1 MGTIRDHM
9 GVALV
14 SSLAELIVGYYNA
27 SPSSELLDS
36 ASTVGHDLRKK
47 MSENTHK
54 IKKQKPAN
62 EHFKIHR
69 SYSFCPVPNLRAITI
84 HFYTMF
90 AKRVKILK

>member
-54 IKKQKPAN
+54 IKSKNQRTN
-62 EHFKIHR
+62 T
-69 SYSFCPVPNLRAITI
+69 LRYIGLTL
-84 HFYTMF
+84 F
-90 AKRVKILK
+90 ARFPI